1 MKKILLALL
10 LALMLFVSPALAVP
24 DPGSDFYVLDEAGVI
39 SAETEKRI
47 IYNNDLLY
55 DACGA
60 QLVFVTV
67 NTTGSES
74 IDDYCYD
81 LFNEWG
87 IGSSEE
93 NNGFLVLLAIDD
105 DNYYA
110 LPGSGLE
117 ERFSA
122 GDIKLMLDDYLE
134 PDFAAKDYDSGVRL
148 LFDNLFN
155 EISDMYSAGLT
166 ATAPTGSVS
175 TSDTSDIRSI
185 AAQKVDREDR
195 SFYADESRSGSFFVG
210 NLFSGVFSLIR
221 GIIMFAFIIIFIV
234 IIVLISR
241 PRRPRGGMHTPPPP
255 LHRTIFRMGPRP
267 GAGPRPPH
275 NHAGPGAFGGRPSG
289 GSRPSG
295 FGGSRSGGFGG
306 SRGGGAGR
314 SGGFGGGRS
323 GGGGGSRGGGAGRG
337 R

>member
-1 MKKILLALL
+1 MKKTLIALL
-10 LALMLFVSPALAVP
+10 LALMLLATPALAVLDP
-24 DPGSDFYVLDEAGVI
+24 DSDFYVLDEADVL
-39 SAETEKRI
+39 SAETEERI
-47 IYNNDLLY
+47 IYNNDLLNK
-55 DACGA
+55 ACGA

-67 NTTGSES
+67 DTTGSES
-74 IDDYCYD
+74 IDDYCYE

-87 IGSSEE
+87 IGSSTE

-117 ERFSA
+117 KRFSA
-122 GDIKLMLDDYLE
+122 GDIKLMLDEYLE

-155 EISDMYSAGLT
+155 EVSDMYSAGLT
-166 ATAPTGSVS
+166 AVDPDGSGVTANTASH
-175 TSDTSDIRSI
+175 T
-185 AAQKVDREDR
+185 DRPVRE
-195 SFYADESRSGSFFVG
+195 ESSETEYEIDLTPSFFAFS
-210 NLFSGVFSLIR
+210 LFGDFFRLIR
-221 GIIMFAFIIIFIV
+221 GIIMAAIIILL
-234 IIVLISR
+234 IVLVVLFSR
-241 PRRPRGGMHTPPPP
+241 PRRRRGGMFTPPPP
-255 LHRTIFRMGPRP
+255 RHRTIFRMGPRP

-275 NHAGPGAFGGRPSG
+275 NPG
-289 GSRPSG
+289 G
-295 FGGSRSGGFGG
+295 FGGGPMGGAGHRPGNRSGSFGAGRSGGFGAG
-306 SRGGGAGR
+306 RSGGGR